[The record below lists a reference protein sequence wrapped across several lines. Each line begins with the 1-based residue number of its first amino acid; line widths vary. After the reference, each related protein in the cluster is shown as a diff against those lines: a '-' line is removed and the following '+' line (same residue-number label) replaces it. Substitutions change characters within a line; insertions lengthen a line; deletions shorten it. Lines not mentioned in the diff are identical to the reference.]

1 MLSKVFLAVSCLLFY
16 WASNP
21 VLAQETTSTA
31 VIEQGNPWYNSQ
43 YTDLRDIANL
53 LLKNGYS
60 IDEYFYSEGFTT
72 GTDGK
77 LGNEYVCIRDDSRRV
92 YIGRSDVCVDRTYDG
107 YDYIFL
113 DQIDL
118 NKVNAPLY
126 DPDINYTTGDLIG
139 DNSQYWSGCYTINE
153 GWGGDRGGQCP
164 TINDNYGGQIN
175 YGYIEQT
182 LTNIAAIDVALKNA
196 GLETSGYT
204 YSWNVKNANANIFH
218 GIQGANQ
225 DPFSV
230 TISIVDENK
239 NIVFEKTYD
248 YSYTTNWITSRGTET
263 FENPF
268 DLDTIDSIQLSIKG
282 YDAGYWAG
290 RYGPE
295 FSKPD
300 VRLNYRVRQDIG
312 PSPEEM
318 LFEQQC
324 SADPTSN
331 PACPGYND
339 AMIAQITQTTTDI
352 TIDSGVDLTTGIL
365 DSTET
370 NSANTGIPDST
381 GTSTDTFADTASTG
395 GSSPVAETTS
405 QSTGVSTIES
415 TSVADPVAE
424 ATKEVAE
431 ATSSTP
437 VTAAAEKESSGIS
450 SPDKPAGGP
459 SLTATQ
465 LSAVTAAADVANSA
479 VSTATDS
486 AQASAGVGLSE
497 DGSVSS
503 ELTAVDTTGTLN
515 SDGTISS
522 SISDIMSNDFSAS
535 GVSMSEATTDAF
547 DASGVS
553 MSEATTDIS
562 TDGTGMS
569 EATTDI
575 STDGTGMSDTA
586 FTDSTDFTGSDDS
599 NMSNSGSGDSSS
611 FANNGSDNGSSNG
624 QDNGQD
630 NSNNGQQSD
639 LAGVDA
645 FGNDSNFNT
654 GDDTDTA
661 DNLAQGSA
669 VETQDITG
677 EQTLAAVNNELT
689 SAIGIKGSIIDDIIN
704 GIANTLISSAVE
716 DANQVAEESAEESFE
731 DQNAKEDALVQ
742 AAQSGDDSEDAQ
754 AALLGY
760 NPNFRAYQQP
770 QMQGGEIYNDQS
782 VYENQK
788 TYDSPKA
795 GLFNGASD
803 ATHRAM
809 VRQQYERGQ

>member
-196 GLETSGYT
+196 GLETTGYT

-300 VRLNYRVRQDIG
+300 VRLNYRVRQDTG

-324 SADPTSN
+324 SADPISN

-395 GSSPVAETTS
+395 GSSPVAETTA
-405 QSTGVSTIES
+405 QSTGVSIAES
-415 TSVADPVAE
+415 TGVADPIAE
-424 ATKEVAE
+424 ATKEATGVA
-431 ATSSTP
+431 STDP
-437 VTAAAEKESSGIS
+437 VAAAVEKESNGTS
-450 SPDKPAGGP
+450 SPNNPAAGP

-465 LSAVTAAADVANSA
+465 LSAVNAAAGAANSA
-479 VSTATDS
+479 ISTATDS

-497 DGSVSS
+497 DGGVSS

-515 SDGTISS
+515 SDGTISNS
-522 SISDIMSNDFSAS
+522 VSDIMSNDFSAS
-535 GVSMSEATTDAF
+535 GTS
-547 DASGVS
+547 
-553 MSEATTDIS
+553 
-562 TDGTGMS
+562 
-569 EATTDI
+569 
-575 STDGTGMSDTA
+575 MSDTA
-586 FTDSTDFTGSDDS
+586 FTDSADFTGSDDS
-599 NMSNSGSGDSSS
+599 NTSNSGSSDSSS

-624 QDNGQD
+624 QDSGQVSSD
-630 NSNNGQQSD
+630 NGQQSD
-639 LAGVDA
+639 LAGADA

-677 EQTLAAVNNELT
+677 EQTLAAVNSELT